1 MEPIYAQGYYF
12 ISLQGD
18 KWHFWEIIN
27 YYYFDEEAKLSVL
40 THRPFDY
47 AIEVERVRENMQRE
61 IDEEDVRVNG
71 EKVKVH
77 VRQATLE
84 FLAFA
89 EIPYYTFVL
98 EFEGPYKEGENC
110 FENTFEEWVAEYDY
124 EAYWLA
130 PKGWAFTEVLTS
142 CDYEVS
148 EDGSVLSIW
157 CRKGDKVRG
166 YEKIC
171 WSPLKS

>member
-1 MEPIYAQGYYF
+1 MKPIYAQGYYF
-12 ISLQGD
+12 ISLVGNE
-18 KWHFWEIIN
+18 WHFWEIIN
-27 YYYFDEEAKLSVL
+27 YYYFDEKAEMAELV
-40 THRPFDY
+40 HRPFDY
-47 AIEVERVRENMQRE
+47 AEEVERARLALQEE
-61 IDEEDVRVNG
+61 IDK
-71 EKVKVH
+71 EKVKVNGER
-77 VRQATLE
+77 VKVEVKQAVLE

-98 EFEGPYKEGENC
+98 EFKGPYKEGENC
-110 FENTFEEWVAEYDY
+110 FENEFEEWIAEYDY

-130 PKGWAFTEVLTS
+130 PKGWAFTEALTS

-157 CRKGDKVRG
+157 CRKGDRVRG